1 LSSVS
6 SSSQKSV
13 ELRVELRGS
22 ETRRQASH
30 ASVEQASMLALGP
43 GTSIRDEFELEVPDV
58 FFADGGWG
66 CEKTAGSTTEVV

>member
-1 LSSVS
+1 MFLPLHKKTSSERLTS
-6 SSSQKSV
+6 
-13 ELRVELRGS
+13 RF

-66 CEKTAGSTTEVV
+66 CEKTAGSTTGVV